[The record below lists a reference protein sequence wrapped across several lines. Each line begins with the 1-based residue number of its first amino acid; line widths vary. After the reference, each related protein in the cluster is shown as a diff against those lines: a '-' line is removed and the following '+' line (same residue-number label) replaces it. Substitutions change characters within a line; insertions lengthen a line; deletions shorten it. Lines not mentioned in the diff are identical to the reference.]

1 MAGARLLAR
10 CPAETWEG
18 ALDAAFRACL
28 RRPTRRWASTW
39 AGPRPR
45 PRLAWGPTVMTA
57 AAPPAMGAAVEMEM
71 EVEVTMEEISARMKL
86 WGS

>member
-1 MAGARLLAR
+1 
-10 CPAETWEG
+10 
-18 ALDAAFRACL
+18 
-28 RRPTRRWASTW
+28 
-39 AGPRPR
+39 
-45 PRLAWGPTVMTA
+45 MTA